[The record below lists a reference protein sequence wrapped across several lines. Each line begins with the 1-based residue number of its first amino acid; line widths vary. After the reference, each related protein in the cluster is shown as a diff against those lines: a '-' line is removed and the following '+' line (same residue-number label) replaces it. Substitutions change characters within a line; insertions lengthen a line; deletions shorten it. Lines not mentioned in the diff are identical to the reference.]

1 MNAVYLG
8 NNRAIAKTQFGSK
21 IFVDTRDLSLAPH
34 LLLDGMWES
43 WITEAVAAVVQGSVF
58 VDAGANFGW
67 YSLVAD
73 HAKARRILAYEP
85 NPEIFKLL
93 QDTMMVNGIQAELR
107 QAAVGDREERL
118 SLQVN
123 IDLMGSTTLLANSAE
138 MAKGQWAAVSPYPR
152 VSVVRLDEELN
163 KLFKQEP
170 HLRAA
175 TLVLKV
181 DVEGFEPRAILGAA
195 ETLKEHE
202 NCTAFVE
209 YHADPSGEGKLQE
222 MLTFFEESGYRMGR
236 VTHEA
241 KVTSLGR
248 NDLSNLP
255 DADMLCFRKIPR

>member
-107 QAAVGDREERL
+107 QAAVGDESTRL
-118 SLQVN
+118 NLQLN
-123 IDLMGSTTLLANSAE
+123 KELMGSTKL
-138 MAKGQWAAVSPYPR
+138 SPESLDYDPELHQPSGLS
-152 VSVVRLDEELN
+152 VEVVRLDDELS
-163 KLFKQEP
+163 KVFEQEP

-195 ETLKEHE
+195 ETLKAHE

-209 YHADPSGEGKLQE
+209 YHADPEGEGKLQE
-222 MLTFFEESGYRMGR
+222 MLTFFEESRYQMGR

-241 KVTSLGR
+241 KVVAIGR
-248 NDLSNLP
+248 NELSNLP